1 MQVTESKR
9 RVEVTKVLAPN
20 FIVPGI
26 KKDGKSVCLADFGD
40 APFEL
45 ALPLYMLAPHIATR
59 ASFPAAAPTA
69 AALSARAT
77 AAAGSASSTADAAA
91 AGPSGRVVASED
103 GSEDG
108 SAGGP
113 AHRPPMGDDAGDAG
127 DADDADDA
135 DEQGM
140 QVGFDG
146 DYPTMSTA
154 DVERIRAA
162 SAAVAAAAAAAAA
175 AATATCDLPPVMN
188 MRVLGLFD
196 GSWDLGTIV
205 TVHENGSFDVSYDD
219 KLLEHDVKWGKD
231 LRPAPASA
239 TAAVAAA
246 STSPLDSRPT
256 TIKDFFSCV
265 LGDGFHYMD
274 RPKVPG

>member
-9 RVEVTKVLAPN
+9 LVKVTKVLAPN

-108 SAGGP
+108 RAGRP
-113 AHRPPMGDDAGDAG
+113 AHGPPMD
-127 DADDADDA
+127 DDADDA